1 MTEPKESPG
10 AAAGTGTGVVVVGI
24 DGSPPSSRALAAAAD
39 EARWRKA
46 RLRVVGA
53 WSFPAFAAGAYV
65 PAGAYED
72 VPAALDAAVA
82 AQVAEVLGPQPDVQ
96 VERVT
101 GEGPAASFI
110 LDAAKDADLVVVG
123 SRGRGGFAGLLLG
136 SVSSQVVHHAHC
148 PVLVVRT

>member
-1 MTEPKESPG
+1 MTEPNETQ
-10 AAAGTGTGVVVVGI
+10 AAAATGTRVVVVGI

-39 EARWRKA
+39 EARWRHA

-72 VPAALDAAVA
+72 VPEELDAAVA
-82 AQVAEVLGPQPDVQ
+82 TQVTDVLGSDPGVE

-110 LDAAKDADLVVVG
+110 LDAAKDAELVVIG

-136 SVSSQVVHHAHC
+136 SVSTQVVHHAHC
-148 PVLVVRT
+148 PVLVVRS